1 MRRVYFLAPDVDSAR
16 KTVDDL
22 HARGVDD
29 RHIHLVASSDTDL
42 GALPEADALE
52 NSDLF
57 PALKRGAALGGTTGL
72 LAGLT
77 AVSLPTGLVLG
88 GGAVLALTAAGAG
101 TGAWA
106 SSLIGAGLHDRE
118 ATEHEAEIRK
128 GAVLLMVDV
137 PREEVDSYRELVRSR
152 HPEAEIEDRDIG
164 IPPH

>member
-1 MRRVYFLAPDVDSAR
+1 MRRIYFLAPDIQSAR
-16 KTVDDL
+16 KTVEDFHGRNL
-22 HARGVDD
+22 DD
-29 RHIHLVASSDTDL
+29 RHIHLVASKDTDL
-42 GALPEADALE
+42 GELPEASALE
-52 NSDLF
+52 DSDLF

-72 LAGLT
+72 VAGLV

-106 SSLIGAGLHDRE
+106 SSLIGAGLHD
-118 ATEHEAEIRK
+118 TEVTGHEEQIRQ

-137 PREEVDSYRELVRSR
+137 PKEEVDSYRELVRSR